1 MKKTKIKLIRYAG
14 DRFIEIVLFNN
25 KEELRIALKNKKVL
39 GQYSP
44 ELFAVYPKIKVG
56 KKLGTIYLNRENIGV
71 GVLSHEVLHCVF
83 DWYDK
88 IHHGGFLETP
98 EDQEKACWLQ
108 GDIVRRIALWLIKIK
123 AWK

>member
-1 MKKTKIKLIRYAG
+1 MKKTKIIIRYSG
-14 DRFIEIVLFNN
+14 NRFVDVVLFDN
-25 KEELRIALKNKKVL
+25 KEKLKIALKDKKVL

-44 ELFAVYPKIKVG
+44 EPFTVYPKIKVG
-56 KKLGTIYLNRENIGV
+56 TKLGTIYLNKENIGV

-88 IHHGGFLETP
+88 LYHGSFLETS
-98 EDQEKACWLQ
+98 EDQEKACWIQ

>member
-1 MKKTKIKLIRYAG
+1 MKTRIKLARYAKNK
-14 DRFIEIVLFNN
+14 FIEVVLLDS
-25 KEELRIALKNKKVL
+25 KKELRKILKDKTVL

-44 ELFAVYPKIKVG
+44 EPYTIYPKIKVG
-56 KKLGTIYLNRENIGV
+56 KKIGTIYLNKENIGV

-88 IHHGGFLETP
+88 THHGAFLETE

-123 AWK
+123 AWE